1 MTRPL
6 LRVWTGALTC
16 AALVLL
22 SGCDVPT
29 GSNDPSL
36 NTGTSIGAPLIAQ
49 KTYSFLGGPES
60 ENEPI
65 IDTTSTSSKSLRA
78 SIEKVSSSTS
88 SGGPQNKL
96 SLSSGFSEVLV
107 EESDDL
113 ATQEV
118 DVTVSLSGLSAPSTN
133 KEVTATKENINV
145 QGGSTENNN
154 FGAVDVADGS
164 TLDIDVKNNTTA
176 TLKDVELTLENN
188 QNAASDF
195 DAPIPSL
202 NVTEQIGDISSGGTG
217 SVSVTTWEDPTDRA
231 IKEAIDV
238 TVKATADGAFTG
250 GEIKIFLGGEG
261 GASTLTAQTLYFR
274 PEGETV
280 TSEGTADVLEPGRV
294 DFGSNSYIEL
304 SNPTIDIKGLN
315 IRSPNLDPK
324 AQFQS
329 FTLRYPDDITFAN
342 SGMPFEVDLVQD
354 APNFDGNARSCPCDP
369 TVDLGKNIRFD
380 GLQGNEDIEFEL
392 ETTFEDIADNP
403 NATAIISVGDEVR
416 ADDTGFPISETFR
429 VNWGLTTSSKDEV
442 TVRDT
447 LDADFSG
454 LEDLTESGN
463 DVQLDEASLDF
474 TYENT
479 LPLGA
484 DLTLTVV
491 DENGNPIRT
500 LSPASSSSENSSDE
514 IPLDPAEKD
523 GDGNA
528 TTPFPNPTIAL
539 DLGERQRLQELADG
553 RRIRLR
559 MDMAQKQNGPPARI
573 KAKDTLQFNLSIDTE
588 GTVNTDR

>member
-1 MTRPL
+1 MTRA

-16 AALVLL
+16 ATLVVL

-29 GSNDPSL
+29 GGNDPSL

-65 IDTTSTSSKSLRA
+65 IDTTSTSSNSLRA

-88 SGGPQNKL
+88 NGGPQNKL
-96 SLSSGFSEVLV
+96 SLNSGFSEVLV
-107 EESDDL
+107 EEGDDL

-118 DVTVSLSGLSAPSTN
+118 NVTVPLNGSAPAGTN
-133 KEVTATKENINV
+133 VEFPIEGIDI
-145 QGGSTENNN
+145 QGGSPENNN

-164 TLDIDVKNNTTA
+164 TLDLDVKNNTGA
-176 TLKDVELTLENN
+176 TLEDVELTLENN
-188 QNAASDF
+188 SDAPSDF
-195 DAPIPSL
+195 DAQIPSL
-202 NVTEQIGDISSGGTG
+202 NVTKQIGDINDGETG
-217 SVSVTTWEDPTDRA
+217 SASVTTWEDPTDRA
-231 IKEAIDV
+231 IEEAIDV
-238 TVKATADGAFTG
+238 TVSVTAPTGFSDGPG
-250 GEIKIFLGGEG
+250 DEIKIFLGGEG

-280 TSEGTADVLEPGRV
+280 QTSGTVDVLEPGRV

-304 SNPTIDIKGLN
+304 SKPTIDIKGLD
-315 IRSPNLDPK
+315 IRGTNLDPK

-329 FTLRYPDDITFAN
+329 FILRYPDDITFDG
-342 SGMPFEVDLVQD
+342 SDDPFEVDLVQK

-369 TVDLGKNIRFD
+369 TVKLDKNIRFD

-392 ETTFEDIADNP
+392 ETTFENNP
-403 NATAIISVGDEVR
+403 NSTAIISVGDEVR

-429 VNWGLTTSSKDEV
+429 VNWGLTGNRTEEV

-463 DVQLDEASLDF
+463 DVQLDKASLDF

-491 DENGNPIRT
+491 DESGNTIRT
-500 LSPASSSSENSSDE
+500 LSPASSSSSDV
-514 IPLDPAEKD
+514 IPLTPAKKD

-528 TTPFPNPTIAL
+528 TTPFPNETITI
-539 DLGERQRLQELADG
+539 DLGDRQRLQELADG

-559 MDMAQKQNGPPARI
+559 MDMAQKQDGPAARI
-573 KAKDTLQFNLSIDTE
+573 KAKDTWQFTLTIDAD
-588 GTVNTDR
+588 GTVNTGS